1 MVSAQ
6 PQLPPRLHGDA
17 LRLQQVLTNLTSN
30 AIKFTDRGSVC
41 LFAEEAA
48 RDGATVRIRFV
59 VRDTGIGIDREQQT
73 KLFSPFTQA
82 DASMTRRFGGTGL
95 GLTITKSMVE
105 LMGGQIAIASIV
117 GQGSCFSVTLPFAI
131 VDDGAAAWLLPDC
144 LRDVR
149 LLVIDDDPL
158 SQRGLNECA
167 QGLGWHPTVVGS
179 GADALAELNAW
190 GGITCPYDVIVV
202 DGRSCPT
209 WLKHRSRA
217 RLPAHRRGRRRAVR
231 AAGRARAAPA
241 GRGAG

>member
-1 MVSAQ
+1 MRLDDGRQCVGDKALDLVVSAQ

-131 VDDGAAAWLLPDC
+131 VDDGAAPQAAA
-144 LRDVR
+144 
-149 LLVIDDDPL
+149 
-158 SQRGLNECA
+158 G
-167 QGLGWHPTVVGS
+167 
-179 GADALAELNAW
+179 
-190 GGITCPYDVIVV
+190 
-202 DGRSCPT
+202 
-209 WLKHRSRA
+209 
-217 RLPAHRRGRRRAVR
+217 LPARR
-231 AAGRARAAPA
+231 APA
-241 GRGAG
+241 GDRRRPAEPARPE